1 MYPPGNQERPL
12 DHLRAALEGALGGL
26 SGQSVLVLTHRSP
39 DPDALGALVGT
50 AFLLREA
57 FGLVPEIA
65 TIGRIFR
72 AENLAMVRELALDFA
87 AYEELAPGHY
97 AGAVLVDSQPTF
109 GHTLL
114 PDGVPILAVFDH
126 HQKPGV
132 REPASPVAHEDVRL
146 GVGATS
152 SIVYEY
158 LRDAALT
165 LDQRTA
171 TALCLGVRFD
181 TADLSMHATALDQEA
196 FLETFARADRAQLA
210 RIRNPD
216 LPPAYYRE
224 LGRALQRARV
234 HGPLV
239 YGLLG
244 RVENPESVAELADFF
259 LRREGCE
266 WALVGGAFAS
276 TYHLSLRTDP
286 AKIEAYPLMERLLG
300 RDGNFGGRGAVAGGQ
315 LTLGGADP
323 VELRALERRLRRA
336 ALRLVP
342 SERIPRGSP
351 RFGSRLTRKP

>member
-1 MYPPGNQERPL
+1 MEPPATHARPL
-12 DHLRAALEGALGGL
+12 DELRAALERALGGL
-26 SGQSVLVLTHRSP
+26 AAQRILVLTHRSP

-50 AFLLREA
+50 AFLLEGA

-87 AYEELAPGHY
+87 AYGELEPGHY
-97 AGAVLVDSQPTF
+97 AGAVLVDSQPAF
-109 GHTLL
+109 GHTVL

-126 HQKPGV
+126 HQKPV
-132 REPASPVAHEDVRL
+132 LREPAHLVAHEDVRL

-158 LRDAALT
+158 LRDAGLV
-165 LDQRTA
+165 LDVRTA

-196 FLETFARADRAQLA
+196 FLETFARADKTRLA
-210 RIRNPD
+210 HIRNPD

-224 LGRALQRARV
+224 LGRALQRSRV

-239 YGLLG
+239 WGLLG
-244 RVENPESVAELADFF
+244 RVQNPESVAELADFF

-266 WALVGGAFAS
+266 WALVGGAFET
-276 TYHLSLRTDP
+276 TYHLSLPTDP
-286 AKIEAYPLMERLLG
+286 AKIEAYPLMERLLEG
-300 RDGNFGGRGAVAGGQ
+300 EGSFGGRGAVAGGQ
-315 LTLGGADP
+315 LTLAGTDLA
-323 VELRALERRLRRA
+323 ELFALERRLRRA
-336 ALRLVP
+336 VLKLVP
-342 SERIPRGSP
+342 KERLSRGAPRQGA
-351 RFGSRLTRKP
+351 RLTRTE